1 MKVCNKCKQSLE
13 EEGFNFKNKS
23 QNKRSTICRECQ
35 KVQNRDSYHKHKE
48 ETRDAF
54 QRRRKLHRKNVRE
67 YAASLKDGGC
77 IICGEKEISC
87 LDFHHKDPTQKE
99 QCIADMF
106 HTGNRKNIEEEIKKC
121 VILCANCHRKH
132 HAGVLIQNKF

>member
-1 MKVCNKCKQSLE
+1 MKICNKCKQILQE
-13 EEGFNFKNKS
+13 EDFNFKNKN

-35 KVQNRDSYHKHKE
+35 KVQKRNSYHKHKE
-48 ETRDAF
+48 ETKDAF
-54 QRRRKLHRKNVRE
+54 KKRRELHRKVVRE
-67 YAASLKDGGC
+67 YASTLKVEGC
-77 IICGEKEISC
+77 IVCGEKEISC

-99 QCIADMF
+99 YNIANMF
-106 HTGNRKNIEEEIKKC
+106 HTGNRKNIEEEVEKC